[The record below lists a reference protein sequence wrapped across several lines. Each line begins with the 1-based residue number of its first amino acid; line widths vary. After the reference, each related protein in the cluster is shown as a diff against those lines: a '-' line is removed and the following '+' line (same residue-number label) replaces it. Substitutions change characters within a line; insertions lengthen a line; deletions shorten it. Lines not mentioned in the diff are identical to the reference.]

1 MSGGGRGLFEI
12 ITSIEVDMRTKLL
25 GMALAM
31 LFSCGSVAWLP
42 ALAQDRPGEGRG
54 GASKKDEAGPPART
68 GRPESKIRP
77 YDRVITKEAK
87 SSPGLFL
94 VHRIEDKVFFEIPT
108 DELGKEMLWV
118 TQLEQTQAGYSYAG
132 EPVGDRV
139 VRWEQRGDDILLRDV
154 KYEIRADV
162 DDPIKDAVK
171 ATSLE
176 AIIAVLPIQA
186 YGKDRRPV
194 VEVTSILTGDLPE
207 FTARRRLRAS
217 GIDPRRTF
225 IEKVKAF
232 PTNIEAKVLMT
243 YRPRGG
249 GGITLPGGPTIP
261 TGGGDD
267 QGGVTV
273 MLHHSLIDLPANP
286 MRPRRYDDR
295 VGYFSVS
302 FEDYGS
308 PKQEVEQVRYI
319 TRWRLEKKDPKAAVS
334 EPKKPIVFY
343 IGREVPAKYRKW
355 IKKGIE
361 AWQPAFEKAGFKDAI
376 LGKEPPTPQED
387 PDWDAEDARYSS
399 IRWLPSTIENAYG
412 PHIHDPRTGEILE
425 ADIRVYHNIL
435 KLVRDWYFV
444 QASPNDPKSQ
454 ALPLSDELM
463 GELLAYVTSHE
474 VGHSLGFRHNMK
486 ASSSYTV
493 EQLRD
498 KAFTAKNGVEA
509 SIMDYGRFN
518 YVAQPGDGARL
529 IPIIGPYDE
538 FATEWGYREFPD
550 AKTYDQEK
558 KELDKI
564 TARQLED
571 RTLRFGD
578 PSSEDPS
585 QQTEDLGSDA
595 IRATE
600 LGLKNIDR
608 VAGYLV
614 KATSKPGE
622 NYELLQEVYTQL
634 LGQRSRELGHVV
646 NLVGGFV
653 HTNIWYPEGKK
664 VFDPVPADQ
673 QKKAVAFLI
682 EHGLRMPPSLIAPD
696 ILDRLEAHGTAER
709 ILSAQQ
715 SLLRRLINKTRL
727 DRMSELAA
735 RVPKDAYTPAD
746 LINDLHAG
754 IWSELKAGPI
764 EIDLYRRN
772 LQRAYVDLLAGFL
785 DNPSEDSDL
794 PALART
800 ELTAISEQIK
810 DIFSRPAFRNGTGPV
825 VKAHLT
831 DIRTRADHAL
841 DPIPSAPG
849 PQRSPIGLPVRRGGD
864 EAPEQD

>member
-1 MSGGGRGLFEI
+1 
-12 ITSIEVDMRTKLL
+12 MRTKWL
-25 GMALAM
+25 GTVLAM
-31 LFSCGSVAWLP
+31 LFFCGSMAWLP

-54 GASKKDEAGPPART
+54 DEAKKEEGDGPLRTGPPQR
-68 GRPESKIRP
+68 RIRP

-94 VHRIEDKVFFEIPT
+94 VHRIEDRVFFEIPT
-108 DELGKEMLWV
+108 AELGKEMLWV

-162 DDPIKDAVK
+162 SDPIKDAVK

-186 YGKDRRPV
+186 FGKDRRPV

-207 FTARRRLRAS
+207 FSARRALRAS

-243 YRPRGG
+243 YRPRGAAG
-249 GGITLPGGPTIP
+249 ALLPGGPTP
-261 TGGGDD
+261 TIGGDSD

-273 MLHHSLIDLPANP
+273 MLHHSLIDLPEQP

-308 PKQEVEQVRYI
+308 PKQEVERVRYI
-319 TRWRLEKKDPKAAVS
+319 TRWRLEKKDPRAAVS

-343 IGREVPAKYRKW
+343 IGREIPAKYRPW

-361 AWQPAFEKAGFKDAI
+361 AWQPAFEKAGFKNAI
-376 LGKEPPTPQED
+376 LAKEPPTPQED

-425 ADIRVYHNIL
+425 ADIRMYHNIL

-444 QASPNDPKSQ
+444 QASPNDPRSQ
-454 ALPLSDELM
+454 TLPLSDDLI

-486 ASSSYTV
+486 ASSAYTV

-498 KAFTAKNGVEA
+498 KEFTRKYGVEA

-518 YVAQPGDGARL
+518 YIAQPGDGARL

-550 AKTYDQEK
+550 AKTYEQEK
-558 KELDKI
+558 KELEKI

-571 RTLRFGD
+571 PKLRFGD
-578 PSSEDPS
+578 PNPREDPS
-585 QQTEDLGSDA
+585 QQTEDLGSDP

-600 LGLKNIDR
+600 LGLRNIDR

-622 NYELLQEVYTQL
+622 NYELLLEMYDQL
-634 LGQRSRELGHVV
+634 LGQRNRELGHVANV
-646 NLVGGFV
+646 VGGFV
-653 HTNIWYPEGKK
+653 KNNLWYPEGTK
-664 VFDPVPADQ
+664 VFEPVAAEQ
-673 QKKAVAFLI
+673 QRKAVQFLI
-682 EHGLRMPPSLIAPD
+682 EHGLRTPASLIAPD
-696 ILDRLEAHGTAER
+696 ILDRLESHGSAER

-715 SLLRRLINKTRL
+715 SLLRSLINKTRL
-727 DRMSELAA
+727 DRMSELAT

-746 LINDLHAG
+746 LIKDLHAG
-754 IWSELKAGPI
+754 IWSELKPGKPI

-772 LQRAYVDLLAGFL
+772 LQRASVDLMAGFL
-785 DNPSEDSDL
+785 ENPPDDSDL
-794 PALART
+794 PALARA
-800 ELTAISEQIK
+800 ELEGLSKGIPPILGWAM
-810 DIFSRPAFRNGTGPV
+810 NPV
-825 VKAHLT
+825 VSAHLQ
-831 DIRTRADHAL
+831 DIKTRADHAL
-841 DPIPSAPG
+841 DPIPSGPA
-849 PQRSPIGLPVRRGGD
+849 PQRSTLGLPARRGGD
-864 EAPEQD
+864 EAPEPR